1 MNDEYLTDEQCKL
14 VEKNH
19 NLIYS
24 FASKKNLIADEYY
37 DILAIGLCNAA
48 RGYNVSKGYKFSTYA
63 FVCMNNELNAY
74 WRSIQ
79 KKTAIPKDA
88 TLSYD
93 VKYDDDTNGFM
104 NSLIECSTYDE
115 TICNIALDE
124 LIKRLNSNEKFII
137 KNLMNGC
144 TQKEISDKMNCT
156 SQNISLY
163 VKRLRSKVTNVLF
176 NK

>member
-1 MNDEYLTDEQCKL
+1 MNDECLTDEQCKL

-19 NLIYS
+19 NLIYG
-24 FASKKNLIADEYY
+24 FANKKNLIIDEYY
-37 DILAIGLCNAA
+37 DILAIGLCKAA
-48 RGYNVSKGYKFSTYA
+48 KGYKHGKGRFSTYA
-63 FVCMNNELNAY
+63 YTCMNNELNTY
-74 WRSIQ
+74 WRGLQ

-93 VKYDDDTNGFM
+93 VQSDDDSNGFM

-124 LIKRLNSNEKFII
+124 LINRLDSNEKFVI
-137 KNLMNGC
+137 KSLINGC

-163 VKRLRSKVTNVLF
+163 TKRLRNKVIDVLF